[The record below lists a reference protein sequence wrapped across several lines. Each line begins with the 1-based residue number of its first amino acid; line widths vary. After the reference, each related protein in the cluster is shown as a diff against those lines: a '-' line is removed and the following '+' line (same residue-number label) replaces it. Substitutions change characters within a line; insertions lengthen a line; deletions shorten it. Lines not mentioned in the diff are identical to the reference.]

1 MSDSVRELPHEVLL
15 RKYNL
20 QVSELS
26 NHTQQMKKDL
36 DKTITFLINKS
47 KNGSVNITPTTQS
60 KIETYDRFICDG
72 IFEYLE
78 NEEVISD
85 QQSTQLKSG
94 ADKVRTDKVDDLVD
108 DLEDSEDDSN
118 KDTNPDSNNNQNN
131 SQSQSNSN
139 DNSSESSNTE
149 GGARIGFWD
158 WK

>member
-60 KIETYDRFICDG
+60 KIETYDRYICDG
-72 IFEYLE
+72 IFEFLE
-78 NEEVISD
+78 NQDVINQD
-85 QQSTQLKSG
+85 QASQLKSG
-94 ADKVRTDKVDDLVD
+94 ADKVREDKVDDLVD
-108 DLEDSEDDSN
+108 DLEDDNNSEGTTPAN
-118 KDTNPDSNNNQNN
+118 LNNDNQNN
-131 SQSQSNSN
+131 SQSQT
-139 DNSSESSNTE
+139 DGSSEGSNTE

>member
-149 GGARIGFWD
+149 EGARIGFWD

>member
-15 RKYNL
+15 RRYNL

-26 NHTQQMKKDL
+26 RHAQQMKKDL

-47 KNGSVNITPTTQS
+47 KDGKVNITPAVQS
-60 KIETYDRFICDG
+60 KIETYDRYICDG

-78 NEEVISD
+78 NKDVINED
-85 QQSTQLKSG
+85 QANQLKSG
-94 ADKVRTDKVDDLVD
+94 ADKVREDKVEDLVEELEED
-108 DLEDSEDDSN
+108 DDDSN
-118 KDTNPDSNNNQNN
+118 NDNQNN
-131 SQSQSNSN
+131 SQSQDDS
-139 DNSSESSNTE
+139 SSESTNTEE